1 MSKKAIILQ
10 SQGLGSA
17 VIPPIKEAG
26 YVSVTVDNVK
36 ITIDAYDGGSGY
48 PGKPREDSKMEIVDE
63 NEVFLLTPSV
73 LLDVLRFYVEYGGK
87 NGVVTNFR
95 NRFHYVQ
102 RDAVKKPLKG

>member
-1 MSKKAIILQ
+1 
-10 SQGLGSA
+10 
-17 VIPPIKEAG
+17 
-26 YVSVTVDNVK
+26 
-36 ITIDAYDGGSGY
+36 
-48 PGKPREDSKMEIVDE
+48 MEIVDE